1 MTKYKTIHRYNQHYK
16 NFNFSDLTPQ
26 AEEEYLDLT
35 IELDADGK
43 VVSESKFTTDGEL
56 EERSTFVYGP
66 HGKLV
71 EHELFYVVD
80 DAREKR
86 VLTRNEKGYLLSE
99 VKYYGDEEGSRT
111 NYEYDQ
117 KDNIVAIINLDE
129 EGVFVSREEVKY
141 DDKGVI
147 VERVMI
153 DSDNKV
159 VSKTTFNYLSATQIE
174 EIETDAK
181 GQLTSK
187 TMNTFDDKGNELSTV
202 QTNPQGKLIS
212 AISNVYDDRGN
223 IVEKIYKDFYSKKV
237 KNEYDDL
244 NRLIKQE
251 IYDNTG
257 MLVKR
262 NAYVYDD
269 EGNVLEEQ
277 NYEMDSSRGGR
288 DRHYG
293 TRYEYL
299 Q

>member
-43 VVSESKFTTDGEL
+43 VISESKFSTDGEL

-71 EHELFYVVD
+71 EHELFYIVD

-187 TMNTFDDKGNELSTV
+187 TMNTFDDS
-202 QTNPQGKLIS
+202 
-212 AISNVYDDRGN
+212 GN

>member
-43 VVSESKFTTDGEL
+43 VISESKFTTDGEL

-111 NYEYDQ
+111 NYEYDE

-129 EGVFVSREEVKY
+129 EGAFVSREEVKY

-181 GQLTSK
+181 GQL
-187 TMNTFDDKGNELSTV
+187 
-202 QTNPQGKLIS
+202 
-212 AISNVYDDRGN
+212 NVTWPYA
-223 IVEKIYKDFYSKKV
+223 
-237 KNEYDDL
+237 
-244 NRLIKQE
+244 
-251 IYDNTG
+251 G
-257 MLVKR
+257 MYWLK
-262 NAYVYDD
+262 ASYPKAP
-269 EGNVLEEQ
+269 
-277 NYEMDSSRGGR
+277 EMQAD
-288 DRHYG
+288 G
-293 TRYEYL
+293 TRAPMPEKRYNYAATLEVL
-299 Q
+299 PQ